1 MKELGIKKNFLAIEK
16 EYSTYKTSEIVILS
30 APFEKTVSYGKGTKN
45 GPKEILEASHY
56 VEFYDEELDRELCF
70 EKGICTLE
78 PLSLD
83 KLSPK
88 AALTK
93 IYKETEK
100 LLKDD
105 KFVVVLGGEHSIS
118 SAPIKAF
125 HEKFENLSILHF
137 DAHSDLRESY
147 EGSPYSH
154 ASVMARVAEFNKKLV
169 QVGIRAQCIEESR
182 FIKENK
188 INTFYARD
196 IRRGAF
202 SKGWQKE
209 VLSKLTKN
217 VYISFDIDCFD
228 PSIVSATGTPEP
240 GGMFW
245 DETMDLL
252 RLVGANKNVV
262 GADVVELAPDKSK
275 PESNYIAAKLV
286 YKILNYAFQN
296 R

>member
-16 EYSTYKTSEIVILS
+16 EYSSYKTSEIVIIS
-30 APFEKTVSYGKGTKN
+30 APYEKTVSYGKGTKN
-45 GPKEILEASHY
+45 GPKEILDASHY

-78 PLSLD
+78 PLEIS

-88 AALTK
+88 SALSV
-93 IYKETEK
+93 IYKRVKKT
-100 LLKDD
+100 LDD
-105 KFVVVLGGEHSIS
+105 NKFPVVLGGEHSIT
-118 SAPIKAF
+118 SAPARAF
-125 HEKFENLSILHF
+125 NEKFENLSILHF

-147 EGSPYSH
+147 EGSEYSH
-154 ASVMARVAEFNKKLV
+154 ASVMARVAEFNKKIV

-182 FIKENK
+182 FIKEQG
-188 INTFYARD
+188 ISTFYARA
-196 IRRGAF
+196 IRTGAF
-202 SKGWQKE
+202 PKGWQNE
-209 VLSKLTKN
+209 VLSKLTDN

-240 GGMFW
+240 GGLFW
-245 DETMDLL
+245 DETMDILK
-252 RLVGANKNVV
+252 LVGSKKNIV
-262 GADVVELAPDKSK
+262 GFDLVELAPEKTK

-296 R
+296 K

>member
-1 MKELGIKKNFLAIEK
+1 MKELGIKKNFLAIDK
-16 EYSTYKTSEIVILS
+16 QYSTFKSSQIVIVS

-78 PLSLD
+78 PLEIA

-88 AALTK
+88 SALTK
-93 IYKETEK
+93 IYKTTAGLLEK
-100 LLKDD
+100 G
-105 KFVVVLGGEHSIS
+105 KFVVILGGEHSIS

-137 DAHSDLRESY
+137 DAHSDLRDSY
-147 EGSPYSH
+147 EGSKHSH
-154 ASVMARVAEFNKKLV
+154 ASVMARVAEFNTNLV
-169 QVGIRAQCIEESR
+169 QVGIRAQCIEESK
-182 FIKENK
+182 FIKEHN
-188 INTFYARD
+188 ISTFYSRA
-196 IRRGAF
+196 IRTGAF
-202 SKGWQKE
+202 GKEWQQE
-209 VLSKLTKN
+209 VLNRLTDT

-240 GGMFW
+240 GGLFW

-252 RLVGANKNVV
+252 RLVGEKRNVV
-262 GADVVELAPDKSK
+262 GFDVVELAPEKTK
-275 PESNYIAAKLV
+275 TESNYIAAKLV

-296 R
+296 K

>member
-1 MKELGIKKNFLAIEK
+1 MKELGIKRNFLAIEK
-16 EYSTYKTSEIVILS
+16 EFSTYKTSEIVILS

-78 PLSLD
+78 PLELA

-88 AALTK
+88 AALNK

-100 LLKDD
+100 LLKDE

-154 ASVMARVAEFNKKLV
+154 ASVMARVAEFNKNLV

-182 FIKENK
+182 FIKEHK

-202 SKGWQKE
+202 SKGWQQE
-209 VLSKLTKN
+209 VLSRLTNN

-245 DETMDLL
+245 DEIMDLL
-252 RLVGANKNVV
+252 RLVGANRNVV
-262 GADVVELAPDKSK
+262 GADVVELAPEKSK

-296 R
+296 K

>member
-16 EYSTYKTSEIVILS
+16 EVSAYKTSEIVILS

-70 EKGICTLE
+70 DKGICTLE
-78 PLSLD
+78 PLELG

-93 IYKETEK
+93 IYKTVAKVLE
-100 LLKDD
+100 DN
-105 KFVVVLGGEHSIS
+105 KFVVILGGEHSIS

-154 ASVMARVAEFNKKLV
+154 ASVMARVAEFNRNLV
-169 QVGIRAQCIEESR
+169 QVGIRAQCIEEAK

-188 INTFYARD
+188 ISTFYARD

-202 SKGWQKE
+202 SKGWQQE
-209 VLSKLTKN
+209 VLSRLTDH

-245 DETMDLL
+245 DEIMDLL
-252 RLVGANKNVV
+252 RLVGAKKKVV
-262 GADVVELAPDKSK
+262 GADVVELAPVKTK

-296 R
+296 K

>member
-16 EYSTYKTSEIVILS
+16 EVSTYKTSEIVILS

-70 EKGICTLE
+70 DKGICTLE
-78 PLSLD
+78 PLD
-83 KLSPK
+83 IAKLSPK
-88 AALTK
+88 AALNK
-93 IYKETEK
+93 IYKATAKVLE
-100 LLKDD
+100 DN
-105 KFVVVLGGEHSIS
+105 KFPVILGGEHSIS

-154 ASVMARVAEFNKKLV
+154 ASVMARVAEFNKNLV
-169 QVGIRAQCIEESR
+169 QVGIRAQCIEESK
-182 FIKENK
+182 FIKEHN
-188 INTFYARD
+188 IATFYARD

-202 SKGWQKE
+202 AKGWQQE
-209 VLSKLTKN
+209 VLSRLTDT

-245 DETMDLL
+245 DEIMDLL
-252 RLVGANKNVV
+252 RLVGAKKNVV
-262 GADVVELAPDKSK
+262 GADVVELAPEKSK

-296 R
+296 K

>member
-78 PLSLD
+78 PLALA

-88 AALTK
+88 AALNK
-93 IYKETEK
+93 IYKETAR

-105 KFVVVLGGEHSIS
+105 KFVVILGGEHSIS
-118 SAPIKAF
+118 SAPIKAYD
-125 HEKFENLSILHF
+125 EKFENLSILHF

-154 ASVMARVAEFNKKLV
+154 ASVMARVAEFNTNLV

-182 FIKENK
+182 FIKEHK

-209 VLSKLTKN
+209 VLGKLTKN

-262 GADVVELAPDKSK
+262 GADIVELAPEKSK

-296 R
+296 K

>member
-1 MKELGIKKNFLAIEK
+1 MKELGIKKNFLAIDK
-16 EYSTYKTSEIVILS
+16 KFSTYKTSEIVIIS

-78 PLSLD
+78 PLEIS

-88 AALTK
+88 SALSK
-93 IYKETEK
+93 IHKQVSKVLE
-100 LLKDD
+100 DN
-105 KFVVVLGGEHSIS
+105 KFVVTLGGEHSIS

-125 HEKFENLSILHF
+125 TEKYEKISILHF
-137 DAHSDLRESY
+137 DAHSDLRQSY
-147 EGSPYSH
+147 EGSEYSH
-154 ASVMARVAEFNKKLV
+154 ASVMARVFEFNRKLV
-169 QVGIRAQCIEESR
+169 QVGIRAQCIEEAK
-182 FIKENK
+182 FIKENE
-188 INTFYARD
+188 ISTFYARA
-196 IRRGAF
+196 IRKGAF
-202 SKGWQKE
+202 AKGWQQE
-209 VLSKLTKN
+209 VLSRLGKT

-240 GGMFW
+240 GGLFW

-252 RLVGANKNVV
+252 QLVGAKRNVV
-262 GADVVELAPDKSK
+262 GFDVVELAPEKSK

-296 R
+296 K